1 MTRPAESFAHGVRCL
16 QGVALAMSL
25 AIFLAAGQA
34 DAQGQNRD
42 GRAARWVSGELLV
55 GFRAGVGAPRRHG
68 LYTKHGAEFLQ
79 DIGQRT
85 RIVRIRVPAGTEDAV
100 LSRLARQ
107 PEVKFVEKNLEFA
120 PALTPNDPEYL
131 GQWHL
136 PQIGVE
142 QAWDLSQGSAGA
154 VIAILDSGIDA
165 TQPDFAGKLLLG
177 YNTYSNNSD
186 TGDAFGHGTEVAGV
200 AGALTN
206 NGVGV
211 AGVAGNA
218 PLMPVRVTD
227 GAGAATTASIA
238 NGIIWAT
245 DHGAR
250 VINLSFEGVVG
261 NATIAAAAQYAA
273 NHGALVVAASGNCGC
288 VEGQTESPFILS
300 VSATD
305 ETDALAYFSS
315 TGSYVDLSAPGTYI
329 LTTAKYG
336 LFLPD
341 SGTSLASPVV
351 AGVAALM
358 FGANPALTP
367 AAATELLEGT
377 SVDLGNAG
385 YDTDF
390 GYGRVDALAAVTAAI
405 DYQPP
410 LDTKPPTVVIT
421 APGSGANVSGT
432 AVVDVAADDNVGVVK
447 VDLLVD
453 GVYYASDDSS
463 PYSFAWDVSASA
475 NGAHT
480 LQVVASDA
488 AGNSGSSTVITVNVA
503 NNARHPPVASDDAF
517 VVPVRARTVYAP
529 QVLAVL
535 ANDSDIDGDLIPAS
549 VRIVRGPN
557 RGGDVRVHA
566 NGTVSYVPRRGFSGV
581 ETFIYTVKDRRGA
594 VSNRATAGVTVTNG
608 KPSASA
614 P

>member
-1 MTRPAESFAHGVRCL
+1 MRCL